1 MALGKKHLLLLQG
14 TRFSSQHSH
23 RTLLLSQDL
32 TPLLAS
38 ACPRHT
44 LQCTDMHVGKTLICI
59 KIFFKKC
66 SHSLS
71 QSKQTTLYLMVPDGG
86 W

>member
-38 ACPRHT
+38 ACSRHTLQCTDMHAGKT

-59 KIFFKKC
+59 KIFF
-66 SHSLS
+66 
-71 QSKQTTLYLMVPDGG
+71 
-86 W
+86 